1 MTFPYVIV
9 AAFPFVI
16 GLGMAGYG
24 LVLWLRIQDLRQRG
38 QTSGIV
44 VDNQITSYAEGRL
57 RFRPVVRFHDRAGRE
72 VTFVGAAGRNRSYV
86 KGSRVVVVYDP
97 ANPRRAAVGTGGT
110 ALTYLVA
117 GLVFAG
123 VGVAI
128 YLLFLRQF
136 P

>member
-1 MTFPYVIV
+1 MTFPYVII
-9 AAFPFVI
+9 AAFPFVV
-16 GLGMAGYG
+16 GLGVAGYG

-44 VDNQITSYAEGRL
+44 VDNEITSYAQGRL
-57 RFRPVVRFHDRAGRE
+57 RFRPAVRFHDGAGRE

-86 KGSRVVVVYDP
+86 KVPVSWSSTTRTTR
-97 ANPRRAAVGTGGT
+97 AAAVGTGGT

-123 VGVAI
+123 VGIAI
-128 YLLFLRQF
+128 YLLLLRQN